1 MGRKWFHYLIV
12 SRSDYTVCVCVCVYV
27 LTCTGVHNA
36 AIADYQT
43 VAGARVAELEV
54 GVLNLHHGADQ
65 VLLELVGCT
74 EWKGDRY
81 QFSLWTR
88 NDSFTIETN
97 RNRNTIASK
106 FESKEI

>member
-1 MGRKWFHYLIV
+1 MSGGEICLLFFENQRVQFHYEI
-12 SRSDYTVCVCVCVYV
+12 
-27 LTCTGVHNA
+27 LTCTGIHNA

-43 VAGARVAELEV
+43 VAGARVAELKV

-65 VLLELVGCT
+65 ILLELVGCT
-74 EWKGDRY
+74 EEGEGEGRRRY
-81 QFSLWTR
+81 SL
-88 NDSFTIETN
+88 DSRRLFTIETN